1 MRIEDDTN
9 VTHARFQ
16 VTVMTA
22 HCAAPES
29 QNAQSRKRQEA
40 ERKKGANINH
50 KLEAAA
56 AAAAEMEATQN
67 EAHTHTLDHAAALR
81 MRNSLAQSG
90 SQTS

>member
-1 MRIEDDTN
+1 MTSESEEGGGVRSEDDTN

-16 VTVMTA
+16 VTAMTA

-56 AAAAEMEATQN
+56 AAAAGMEATQN
-67 EAHTHTLDHAAALR
+67 EAHTHSR
-81 MRNSLAQSG
+81 PFCG
-90 SQTS
+90 SKNAE